1 MGAQLTDNRKVT
13 RHEKRAKRSRG
24 TGQDATAAAPGPGA
38 VPGPDALLTAA
49 PPSMADVASLTGALL
64 KLPDSVVIVDEEG
77 NVAWGNSAAER
88 LFGRSLAD
96 DVGISGLS
104 LVHPDDQELVLRSL
118 TSIQDKDIGDPIEI
132 RVESAT
138 GWRLVEIV
146 GTPLR
151 LSGKN
156 HVLLCLRDLTKRR
169 RFELASGREARFRSL
184 VHNAGSVILLVS
196 ATGLLESASGAIT
209 RLLGLDP
216 ELIEMRPLTDIVA
229 EADHRQVVTA
239 LREARG
245 ATAAHP
251 VTVRVGLLR
260 HDGKTTVPFEMSIVD
275 LIEDPTVEG
284 FVISAHDASAQVAAE
299 HELSEALSLLTATLD
314 STADGILV
322 VDNDGAIAG
331 FNRRFSEIWR
341 IAADFVAVGDGAR
354 KLGFV
359 LDQLLNPQTFLARRS
374 ELLQMP
380 ENESFDTLEFKD
392 GRAVELSS
400 RPQTVAGRIVGR
412 VWSFRD
418 VTDRIRLED
427 ELEYRAFH
435 DSLTGL
441 ANKALFQ
448 DRLEHA
454 LARIGET
461 GSHLAVLFIDLD
473 DFKTVNDSLGHGEG
487 DQLLKG
493 VATNLSR
500 CLRPLD
506 TAARLGGDEFAIL
519 IEDVWSR
526 EDIMS
531 LAGRILES
539 LGQAVQDGTGSA
551 SSAGSIGI
559 AFDEPGVTSE
569 QLLRNADIAM
579 YKAKERGKNR
589 FEIYRKEM
597 HTAVLARIE
606 QERELRAAIHDGDLL
621 THYQPI
627 YNLDTRRII
636 GFEALVRW
644 AHPVGGLVDPRLF
657 VPLAEELGLIGE
669 IDSFV
674 LRSACLQAR
683 QWQEQGL
690 ADGLVMSVNLSPGQ
704 LIDPDLAHR
713 VAAEVE
719 ACGFDPRSLI
729 IEITESAM
737 LTDNETTVRNLVELR
752 SLGVRVALDDFGTG
766 YSSLSHLDRL
776 QIDIVKIDR
785 SFIQALG
792 SGDDTHSLAAALV
805 QLAQTLGYEA
815 IGEGVENAVQERGLR
830 TLGCRFAQ
838 GYHLGRP
845 LNTECTDLLLK
856 SESAF
861 DPVAG
866 SVLDKLN

>member
-1 MGAQLTDNRKVT
+1 MQGNA
-13 RHEKRAKRSRG
+13 
-24 TGQDATAAAPGPGA
+24 GPAHGLEP
-38 VPGPDALLTAA
+38 VPGGDTTLPVAA
-49 PPSMADVASLTGALL
+49 TPSLADVTSLAGALL
-64 KLPDSVVIVDEEG
+64 QLPDSVVIVDEDG
-77 NVAWGNSAAER
+77 SVAWGNSAAQR

-96 DVGISGLS
+96 GVGISGLS

-118 TSIQDKDIGDPIEI
+118 TTIQEKEVGDPIEI
-132 RVESAT
+132 RVESVT

-146 GTPLR
+146 GTPLK
-151 LSGKN
+151 LSDKN
-156 HVLLCLRDLTKRR
+156 LVLLCLRDLTMRR

-184 VHNAGSVILLVS
+184 VHNAGSVIMLVS

-209 RLLGLDP
+209 RLLGHDP

-229 EADHRQVVTA
+229 EPDRREVLSA
-239 LREARG
+239 LREAARG

-251 VTVRVGLLR
+251 VTIRVGLLR
-260 HDGKTTVPFEMSIVD
+260 HDGKTIVPFDLSIIDLVD
-275 LIEDPTVEG
+275 DPTVEG
-284 FVISAHDASAQVAAE
+284 FVISAHDASTHVAGE
-299 HELSEALSLLTATLD
+299 HELSEALSLLTATLN

-322 VDNDGAIAG
+322 IDNDGVIAG
-331 FNRRFSEIWR
+331 LNRRFFEIWR
-341 IAADFVAVGDGAR
+341 IAANFVTIGDDST
-354 KLGFV
+354 KLAFV
-359 LDQLLNPQTFLARRS
+359 LDQLLNPQTFLARRR
-374 ELLQMP
+374 ELDLKP

-400 RPQTVAGRIVGR
+400 RPQTVTDRIVGR

-454 LARIGET
+454 LARIGHT
-461 GSHLAVLFIDLD
+461 GTHLAVLFVDLD

-493 VATNLSR
+493 VATKLSE

-506 TAARLGGDEFAIL
+506 TAARLGGDEFAVL

-526 EDIMS
+526 EDVTA
-531 LAGRILES
+531 LARRILES
-539 LGQAVQDGTGSA
+539 LRLAVPSGSRSA
-551 SSAGSIGI
+551 TSAGSIGI
-559 AFDEPGVTSE
+559 AFDEPGITSE

-579 YKAKERGKNR
+579 YKAKESGKNR
-589 FEIYRKEM
+589 FEVYREEM
-597 HTAVLARIE
+597 HAAVLARIE

-621 THYQPI
+621 AHYQPI
-627 YNLDTRRII
+627 YDLDTRRII

-644 AHPVGGLVDPRLF
+644 AHPIGGLVDPRLF

-683 QWQEQGL
+683 QWHEQGL
-690 ADGLVMSVNLSPGQ
+690 TGAGLVMSVNLSPGQ
-704 LIDPDLAHR
+704 LVDPDLAQR
-713 VAAEVE
+713 IATQVE
-719 ACGFDPRSLI
+719 ACRFDPRSLVL
-729 IEITESAM
+729 EITESAT

-752 SLGVRVALDDFGTG
+752 SLGVRIALDDFGTG

-776 QIDIVKIDR
+776 QVDIVKIDK
-785 SFIQALG
+785 SFVQALG
-792 SGDDTHSLAAALV
+792 SGDDTRSLAAVLV
-805 QLAQTLGYEA
+805 QLAQTLGYET
-815 IGEGVENAVQERGLR
+815 IGEGVENPIQERALR
-830 TLGCRFAQ
+830 RLGCRIAQ

-845 LNTECTDLLLK
+845 LNTECTDQLLK
-856 SESAF
+856 SHGALA
-861 DPVAG
+861 PIAG
-866 SVLDKLN
+866 TVLTDN

>member
-1 MGAQLTDNRKVT
+1 MWPGTRSGRRDGALPD
-13 RHEKRAKRSRG
+13 RALLGPRP
-24 TGQDATAAAPGPGA
+24 APGPFLVA
-38 VPGPDALLTAA
+38 DALPKAA
-49 PPSMADVASLTGALL
+49 APSMADVASLTGALL
-64 KLPDSVVIVDEEG
+64 KLPDSVVIVDENG
-77 NVAWGNSAAER
+77 NVAWGNSSAER
-88 LFGRSLAD
+88 LFGRSMAD

-118 TSIQDKDIGDPIEI
+118 TSIQDKDVGDPIEI

-146 GTPLR
+146 GTPLK

-209 RLLGLDP
+209 RLLGHDP

-229 EADHRQVVTA
+229 ESDHRQVVTA

-245 ATAAHP
+245 ATATHP

-260 HDGKTTVPFEMSIVD
+260 HDGTTTVPFEMSIVD

-299 HELSEALSLLTATLD
+299 HELGEALSLLTATLD

-341 IAADFVAVGDGAR
+341 IAADFVAIGDDGG
-354 KLGFV
+354 KLAFV
-359 LDQLLNPQTFLARRS
+359 LDQLVNPQTFLARRS

-454 LARIGET
+454 LARIAET

-493 VATNLSR
+493 VATNLSE

-526 EDIMS
+526 EDITS

-539 LGQAVQDGTGSA
+539 LGRR
-551 SSAGSIGI
+551 
-559 AFDEPGVTSE
+559 P
-569 QLLRNADIAM
+569 
-579 YKAKERGKNR
+579 ERDR
-589 FEIYRKEM
+589 
-597 HTAVLARIE
+597 
-606 QERELRAAIHDGDLL
+606 
-621 THYQPI
+621 
-627 YNLDTRRII
+627 
-636 GFEALVRW
+636 VRW
-644 AHPVGGLVDPRLF
+644 
-657 VPLAEELGLIGE
+657 LG
-669 IDSFV
+669 
-674 LRSACLQAR
+674 R
-683 QWQEQGL
+683 QHR
-690 ADGLVMSVNLSPGQ
+690 
-704 LIDPDLAHR
+704 HR
-713 VAAEVE
+713 V
-719 ACGFDPRSLI
+719 R
-729 IEITESAM
+729 
-737 LTDNETTVRNLVELR
+737 
-752 SLGVRVALDDFGTG
+752 
-766 YSSLSHLDRL
+766 
-776 QIDIVKIDR
+776 
-785 SFIQALG
+785 
-792 SGDDTHSLAAALV
+792 
-805 QLAQTLGYEA
+805 
-815 IGEGVENAVQERGLR
+815 R
-830 TLGCRFAQ
+830 TR
-838 GYHLGRP
+838 HH
-845 LNTECTDLLLK
+845 E
-856 SESAF
+856 
-861 DPVAG
+861 
-866 SVLDKLN
+866 

>member
-1 MGAQLTDNRKVT
+1 MSDT
-13 RHEKRAKRSRG
+13 RNVAKREKRTGRSRG
-24 TGQDATAAAPGPGA
+24 RTRDGVGAADSHGPGL
-38 VPGPDALLTAA
+38 DAGASSADAA
-49 PPSMADVASLTGALL
+49 PSMADVASLTGALL
-64 KLPDSVVIVDEEG
+64 KLPDSVVILDEEG
-77 NVAWGNSAAER
+77 GVAWGNTSALR
-88 LFGRSLAD
+88 FFGRSLED
-96 DVGISGLS
+96 GVGISGLS

-118 TSIQDKDIGDPIEI
+118 TTIQGKEVGDPIEI
-132 RVESAT
+132 RVKSAT

-146 GTPLR
+146 GTPLE

-169 RFELASGREARFRSL
+169 RFELASGQEARFRSL
-184 VHNAGSVILLVS
+184 VHNAGSAIMLVS

-209 RLLGLDP
+209 RLLGHDP

-229 EADHRQVVTA
+229 EPDRRQVVAA
-239 LREARG
+239 LRAAAGG

-260 HDGKTTVPFEMSIVD
+260 HDGETTVPFELSIVD

-299 HELSEALSLLTATLD
+299 HEVSEALSLLTATLD

-322 VDNDGAIAG
+322 VDNEGAITG

-341 IAADFVAVGDGAR
+341 IAADFVAVGDDSS
-354 KLGFV
+354 KLAFV
-359 LDQLLNPQTFLARRS
+359 LDQLLNPQTFRARRR
-374 ELLQMP
+374 ELLQKP
-380 ENESFDTLEFKD
+380 ENESFDTLVFKD
-392 GRAVELSS
+392 GRALELTS
-400 RPQTVAGRIVGR
+400 RPQAVAGTIVGR

-418 VTDRIRLED
+418 VTDRLRLED

-454 LARIGET
+454 LARIGQT

-487 DQLLKG
+487 DQLLKQ
-493 VATNLSR
+493 VATILSD

-526 EDIMS
+526 EDIMT
-531 LAGRILES
+531 LARRILES
-539 LGQAVQDGTGSA
+539 LRSAAQDGTQSA

-559 AFDEPGVTSE
+559 AFDESGITSE

-579 YKAKERGKNR
+579 YKAKEGGKNR
-589 FEIYRKEM
+589 FEIYQKEM
-597 HTAVLARIE
+597 HAAVLARIE

-627 YNLDTRRII
+627 YDLTTRRII

-644 AHPVGGLVDPRLF
+644 AHPIGGLVDPRLF

-683 QWQEQGL
+683 QWHEQGL
-690 ADGLVMSVNLSPGQ
+690 SDPGLVMSVNLSPGQ
-704 LIDPDLAHR
+704 LIDPDLAQR
-713 VAAEVE
+713 IAAQVE
-719 ACGFDPRSLI
+719 ACRFDPGSLI
-729 IEITESAM
+729 LEITESAM
-737 LTDNETTVRNLVELR
+737 LSDNETTVRNLIELR
-752 SLGVRVALDDFGTG
+752 SLGMRVALDDFGTG

-776 QIDIVKIDR
+776 QVDIVKIDK
-785 SFIQALG
+785 SFVQALG
-792 SGDDTHSLAAALV
+792 AGDDTHSLAAAMV

-815 IGEGVENAVQERGLR
+815 IGEGVENAVQEHGLR

-856 SESAF
+856 AQVML

-866 SVLDKLN
+866 TVLHGLI

>member
-1 MGAQLTDNRKVT
+1 M
-13 RHEKRAKRSRG
+13 E
-24 TGQDATAAAPGPGA
+24 
-38 VPGPDALLTAA
+38 
-49 PPSMADVASLTGALL
+49 DVASLAGAILN
-64 KLPDSVVIVDEEG
+64 LPDSVVIVDEEG
-77 NVAWGNSAAER
+77 NVTWGNASAQR

-96 DVGISGLS
+96 GVGISGLS

-118 TSIQDKDIGDPIEI
+118 TTIQDKEVGDPIEI
-132 RVESAT
+132 RVESVT

-146 GTPLR
+146 GTPLK

-156 HVLLCLRDLTKRR
+156 LVLLCLRDLTKRR
-169 RFELASGREARFRSL
+169 RFELASGREAQFRSL
-184 VHNAGSVILLVS
+184 VHNVGSVIMLVS

-209 RLLGLDP
+209 RLLGHDP

-229 EADHRQVVTA
+229 EPDRRQVMNA
-239 LREARG
+239 LSQAARG

-251 VTVRVGLLR
+251 VTIRVELIR
-260 HDGKTTVPFEMSIVD
+260 HDGTSTVPFELSIVD

-284 FVISAHDASAQVAAE
+284 FVISAHDATAQVAAE
-299 HELSEALSLLTATLD
+299 HQLSDTLSLLTATLD
-314 STADGILV
+314 STVDGILV
-322 VDNDGAIAG
+322 VDNSGIITG

-341 IAADFVAVGDGAR
+341 IGTDFVTVGDDSS
-354 KLGFV
+354 KLAFV
-359 LDQLLNPQTFLARRS
+359 LDQLLNPQSFLARRR
-374 ELLQMP
+374 ELASKP

-392 GRAVELSS
+392 GRALELTS
-400 RPQTVAGRIVGR
+400 RPQTVDGEIVGR

-454 LARIGET
+454 LARIGLT

-487 DQLLKG
+487 DRLLKR
-493 VATNLSR
+493 VANDLSS

-519 IEDVWSR
+519 IEDVVSP
-526 EDIMS
+526 EDIPI

-539 LGQAVQDGTGSA
+539 LRASVPQGTRPSA
-551 SSAGSIGI
+551 SASASAGSIGI
-559 AFDEPGVTSE
+559 AFDEPGITSE

-579 YKAKERGKNR
+579 YQAKESGKDR

-597 HTAVLARIE
+597 HAAVLARIE
-606 QERELRAAIHDGDLL
+606 QERELRAAVHDGDLL
-621 THYQPI
+621 AHYQPI
-627 YNLDTRRII
+627 YDLPTRRIV

-657 VPLAEELGLIGE
+657 VPLAEELGFIGE

-674 LRSACLQAR
+674 LRVACTQAR

-690 ADGLVMSVNLSPGQ
+690 WGAGLVMSVNLSPGQ
-704 LIDPDLAHR
+704 LIDPDLAER
-713 VAAEVE
+713 ITTQIEG
-719 ACGFDPRSLI
+719 CRFDPRSLI
-729 IEITESAM
+729 LEITESAM
-737 LTDNETTVRNLVELR
+737 LSDNETTVRNLLELR
-752 SLGVRVALDDFGTG
+752 STGVRIALDDFGTG

-776 QIDIVKIDR
+776 QVDIVKIDK
-785 SFIQALG
+785 SFVQALG
-792 SGDDTHSLAAALV
+792 TGDDTRSLAAAMV
-805 QLAQTLGYEA
+805 QLAHTLGYET
-815 IGEGVENAVQERGLR
+815 IGEGVENAVQEVGLR
-830 TLGCRFAQ
+830 ALGCRFAQ

-856 SESAF
+856 SEGTLGA
-861 DPVAG
+861 VAG
-866 SVLDKLN
+866 TVLQD

>member
-1 MGAQLTDNRKVT
+1 MPVPDEG
-13 RHEKRAKRSRG
+13 
-24 TGQDATAAAPGPGA
+24 DAPMAP
-38 VPGPDALLTAA
+38 A
-49 PPSMADVASLTGALL
+49 PSTEDVASMAGALL
-64 KLPDSVVIVDEEG
+64 KLPDSVIILDEHG
-77 NVAWGNSAAER
+77 NVAWGNSSALR
-88 LFGRSLAD
+88 FFGRSLD
-96 DVGISGLS
+96 DGVGISGLS
-104 LVHPDDQELVLRSL
+104 LVHPDDHELVLRSL
-118 TSIQDKDIGDPIEI
+118 TSIQGKEVGDPIEI

-146 GTPLR
+146 GTPLK
-151 LSGKN
+151 LSGEN

-169 RFELASGREARFRSL
+169 RFELASGQEARFRSL
-184 VHNAGSVILLVS
+184 VHNAGSAIMLVS

-209 RLLGLDP
+209 RVLGHDP

-229 EADHRQVVTA
+229 ESDRRQVVSA
-239 LREARG
+239 LNEAARG

-260 HDGKTTVPFEMSIVD
+260 HDGETVVPFELSIVD
-275 LIEDPTVEG
+275 LINDPTVEG

-322 VDNDGAIAG
+322 VDNGGAIAG

-341 IAADFVAVGDGAR
+341 LAVDLVAVGDDAT
-354 KLGFV
+354 KLAFV
-359 LDQLLNPQTFLARRS
+359 LDQLLNPQTFLARRY
-374 ELLQMP
+374 ELTQKP

-392 GRAVELSS
+392 GRAVELTS
-400 RPQTVAGRIVGR
+400 RPQTVAGKIVGR

-418 VTDRIRLED
+418 VTDRLRLED

-454 LARIGET
+454 LARIGLS

-487 DQLLKG
+487 DQLLKQ
-493 VATNLSR
+493 VATNLSE

-526 EDIMS
+526 EDITN
-531 LAGRILES
+531 LAQRILKS
-539 LGQAVQDGTGSA
+539 LRPAVQDGTRSA
-551 SSAGSIGI
+551 TSAGSIGI
-559 AFDEPGVTSE
+559 AFDEPDITSE

-579 YKAKERGKNR
+579 YKAKEGGKDR

-597 HTAVLARIE
+597 HAAVLARIE

-621 THYQPI
+621 AHYQPI
-627 YNLDTRRII
+627 YDLTTSRII

-674 LRSACLQAR
+674 LRSACLQASK
-683 QWQEQGL
+683 WHEQGL
-690 ADGLVMSVNLSPGQ
+690 AEPGLIMSVNLSPGQ
-704 LIDPDLAHR
+704 LVDPDLAER
-713 VAAEVE
+713 ISTQVD
-719 ACGFDPRSLI
+719 ACRFDPRSLI
-729 IEITESAM
+729 LEITESAM
-737 LTDNETTVRNLVELR
+737 LSDNETTVRNLIKLR
-752 SLGVRVALDDFGTG
+752 SLGIRVALDDFGTG

-776 QIDIVKIDR
+776 QVDIVKIDK
-785 SFIQALG
+785 SFVQTLG
-792 SGDDTHSLAAALV
+792 SGDDTHSLAAAMV
-805 QLAQTLGYEA
+805 QLARTLGYEA
-815 IGEGVENAVQERGLR
+815 IGEGVENPVQERGLR
-830 TLGCRFAQ
+830 ALGCRFAQ

-856 SESAF
+856 AEGSLQ
-861 DPVAG
+861 PVART
-866 SVLDKLN
+866 VLTD

>member
-1 MGAQLTDNRKVT
+1 M
-13 RHEKRAKRSRG
+13 E
-24 TGQDATAAAPGPGA
+24 
-38 VPGPDALLTAA
+38 
-49 PPSMADVASLTGALL
+49 DVASFAGAML
-64 KLPDSVVIVDEEG
+64 KLPDSVVVVDEEG
-77 NVAWGNSAAER
+77 TVAWGNSSAVR

-96 DVGISGLS
+96 GVGISGLS

-118 TSIQDKDIGDPIEI
+118 TSIQEKEVGEPIEI
-132 RVESAT
+132 RVESVT

-146 GTPLR
+146 GAPLE

-169 RFELASGREARFRSL
+169 RFELASGREASFRSL
-184 VHNAGSVILLVS
+184 VHNAGSVIMLVS

-209 RLLGLDP
+209 RLLGHDP

-229 EADHRQVVTA
+229 EPDRVRFVTA
-239 LREARG
+239 LHEAGRG
-245 ATAAHP
+245 ATAGHP
-251 VTVRVGLLR
+251 VTIRVGLLR
-260 HDGKTTVPFEMSIVD
+260 HDGKSVLPFELSIVD
-275 LIEDPTVEG
+275 LIGDPTVEG

-299 HELSEALSLLTATLD
+299 LELSEALSLLTATLD

-322 VDNDGAIAG
+322 LDNHGAITG

-341 IAADFVAVGDGAR
+341 LSTDFVAIGEDSS
-354 KLGFV
+354 KLAFV
-359 LDQLLNPQTFLARRS
+359 LDQLLNPQAFLARRR
-374 ELLQMP
+374 ELDHKP

-392 GRAVELSS
+392 GRAIELTSK
-400 RPQTVAGRIVGR
+400 PQKVAGTIVGR

-448 DRLEHA
+448 DRLDHA
-454 LARIGET
+454 LARIDQT

-487 DQLLKG
+487 DQLLKR
-493 VATNLSR
+493 VATNISE

-526 EDIMS
+526 EDITT
-531 LAGRILES
+531 LAQRILES
-539 LGQAVQDGTGSA
+539 LRQAVPSGSRSS

-559 AFDEPGVTSE
+559 AFDEPGITSE

-579 YKAKERGKNR
+579 YKAKEGGKNG
-589 FEIYRKEM
+589 FEVYREEM
-597 HTAVLARIE
+597 HAAVLARIA

-627 YNLDTRRII
+627 YDLDTGGII

-644 AHPVGGLVDPRLF
+644 AHPIGGLVDPRLF

-669 IDSFV
+669 IDAFV

-683 QWQEQGL
+683 KWQEEGL
-690 ADGLVMSVNLSPGQ
+690 SGPGLVMSVNLSPGQ
-704 LIDPDLAHR
+704 LVDSDLAHR
-713 VAAEVE
+713 IAAQVE
-719 ACGFDPRSLI
+719 ACRFDPRSLVL
-729 IEITESAM
+729 EITESAV

-752 SLGVRVALDDFGTG
+752 SLGVRIALDDFGTG

-776 QIDIVKIDR
+776 QVDIVKIDK
-785 SFIQALG
+785 SFVQVLG
-792 SGDDTHSLAAALV
+792 TGDDTRSLAAAMV
-805 QLAQTLGYEA
+805 QLAQTLGYET
-815 IGEGVENAVQERGLR
+815 IGEGVENADHARGLR
-830 TLGCRFAQ
+830 ALGCRVAQ

-856 SESAF
+856 SQGML

-866 SVLDKLN
+866 TMSTD